1 MILSLSAPTD
11 TARKAMEELGLEV
24 FDAEGKLRPLNET
37 FQDLNSKLGEMSDK
51 DRINVLKTMF
61 NTVDL
66 KSVNALLA
74 NSGERFDELSGYIR
88 DSAGA
93 AEDMAET
100 MNDNL
105 KGKLT
110 ILGNALEGLGIEM
123 YKKFQ
128 QPLKEAAETA
138 IKSVDSI
145 SASLKNGKLSESM
158 QTVARGIGT
167 IVSKAAELAIGALPK
182 LIDGFAF
189 LVDHAKLLGT
199 VLASTAGAVATF
211 KGAMLINDVVKSWNA
226 AATAVRMFSAGMTS
240 SLTGMQAA
248 VGVATSKLGIMQA
261 ATVALGGPMGVAA
274 LAAAGIT
281 AGIIALGSAAS
292 KAEKEV
298 KRNKEAIKELGK
310 ELQNEQTAYE
320 QRQETIEK
328 NIESSMYEIDAA
340 KELADSITDSTDS
353 IVDANGK
360 VKKGYEDRA
369 RALADEINN
378 VIPNAIELTEEEGD
392 MYLKTA
398 DKLDVLINKKKIEAI
413 LEAKR
418 EDYIQA
424 IQNREEHT
432 RKLIDA
438 EKELK
443 EAEEQQAEAY
453 DLFLNQQM
461 SQEAYNE
468 FIEKTN
474 EAKEAVEGWTDTIE
488 TDYGTIREYEELQ
501 TVSLSEN
508 KEEQIAALEDFNT
521 NVKKYNAEQLEEANK
536 QVKEKE
542 EYYNK
547 LKELASVAGSN
558 ISQTEVDEA
567 KKAADAAKNV
577 RDEAYQELLNQLPEN
592 ARKVLESTLNSVQ
605 TVTNGATQEL
615 DKAKPEFQKSGE
627 NSGTGYA
634 QGLESE
640 STISRVTGAVKRLA
654 STAIDNLNK
663 SLDIHSPSRKAE
675 KSGKNFD
682 EGFAIGI
689 EKNKGLAIESV
700 EDLAESSLTTAMEQ
714 AEEYKDIGN
723 LFGENY
729 LAGIENSFDE
739 IIKTLEKNI
748 DEQTEIYKDA
758 IDEQTEVRV
767 EKIEKQLEDLKEAHT
782 ESEKKLREQIKKTK
796 SESQKQLLEQQ
807 SKNAKEQYNQ
817 RKKELEK
824 DKKQI
829 QDSNKEQIAAQKE
842 AYKEFGKVT
851 KEALSSAYSQIEKEA
866 KKRVDA
872 VTNVFQ
878 SQKDEI
884 LSIQEDLY
892 NKTSV
897 FDEMFEYDSETGKAK
912 INDLNKI
919 KEERLEYYKSL
930 NELAERSLSKD
941 FAKEIAGLGIDEA
954 MAYMKEFDRM
964 SDSQFNKVVEDWK
977 SLNEEMKKQ
986 SEMFLQSELDELD
999 EKYNKEMQM
1008 TIEGIKQ
1015 YSREVLKGIW
1025 DEFLAILPEEF
1036 AEKIDP
1042 STFDRLMEETEEKLS
1057 KLYGGFENVEKE
1069 NSLTVLI
1076 KAETVD
1082 FAKEVTKQ
1090 VPSIQEAGSE
1100 ATIALG
1106 EQIGKDG
1113 KEVVSEADDVGNDTV
1128 KALES
1133 HEPEFQQVGEE
1144 YMDRLIDGMQSKW
1157 GTAVSVAHE
1166 IAESLKEE
1174 LEDVASF
1181 SMRDTEDAMS
1191 ARSLMESAEPA
1202 MISRLYESMV
1212 DSIGF
1217 YQSRLAAASTSYITN
1232 NESSRVENNMGDVNF
1247 NIAEVKGENADRS
1260 IKKMMEQ
1267 AEFYRIQK
1275 RLAVGVK

>member
-37 FQDLNSKLGEMSDK
+37 FQDLNSKLGEMSDE
-51 DRINVLKTMF
+51 DRINVLNTMF
-61 NTVDL
+61 NKVDL

-110 ILGNALEGLGIEM
+110 ILGSALEGLGIEM
-123 YKKFQ
+123 YEEFQ

-145 SASLKNGKLSESM
+145 SASLKSGKLSESM

-167 IVSKAAELAIGALPK
+167 IVSKAAELAINALPK

-226 AATAVRMFSAGMTS
+226 AATAARMFGAGMTS
-240 SLTGMQAA
+240 SLTGAQAV
-248 VGVATSKLGIMQA
+248 VGGLTGNISKLGAITA
-261 ATVALGGPMGVAA
+261 ALGGPMGVAA

-501 TVSLSEN
+501 TAALSEN
-508 KEEQIAALEDFNT
+508 KEEQNAVMEKFNT
-521 NVKKYNAEQLEEANK
+521 DVKKYNAEQIEEANK
-536 QVKEKE
+536 QVKEKQ

-547 LKELASVAGSN
+547 LKELASVEGSN
-558 ISQTEVDEA
+558 ISQTQVDEA

-729 LAGIENSFDE
+729 LAGLEEKLEATTELI
-739 IIKTLEKNI
+739 EKNTDKTI
-748 DEQTEIYKDA
+748 KAYEKA
-758 IDEQTEVRV
+758 IDEE
-767 EKIEKQLEDLKEAHT
+767 T
-782 ESEKKLREQIKKTK
+782 ESAIQRREEQTDAKVEALQEQI
-796 SESQKQLLEQQ
+796 
-807 SKNAKEQYNQ
+807 SKLKDV
-817 RKKELEK
+817 K
-824 DKKQI
+824 DKG
-829 QDSNKEQIAAQKE
+829 QKE
-842 AYKEFGKVT
+842 ANKAEIKEYEDQIKRLKDSSKKDIARIKDEAKEKKDAYKKGMQEIEKAGLDVIKKAT
-851 KEALSSAYSQIEKEA
+851 SDIEKEYESR
-866 KKRVDA
+866 KDSIVEKY
-872 VTNVFQ
+872 Q
-878 SQKDEI
+878 SQKDAI
-884 LSIQEDLY
+884 LSIQDNLY
-892 NKTSV
+892 SKTSEYGEL
-897 FDEMFEYDSETGKAK
+897 FHYDDETGEMLLNDLTENTKAVNQYYDS
-912 INDLNKI
+912 L
-919 KEERLEYYKSL
+919 
-930 NELAERSLSKD
+930 
-941 FAKEIAGLGIDEA
+941 
-954 MAYMKEFDRM
+954 
-964 SDSQFNKVVEDWK
+964 
-977 SLNEEMKKQ
+977 
-986 SEMFLQSELDELD
+986 
-999 EKYNKEMQM
+999 
-1008 TIEGIKQ
+1008 
-1015 YSREVLKGIW
+1015 
-1025 DEFLAILPEEF
+1025 
-1036 AEKIDP
+1036 
-1042 STFDRLMEETEEKLS
+1042 EKLS
-1057 KLYGGFENVEKE
+1057 NIDGISDSFVKMIATEYDVEEGTKIINELLKMGDTRLQAYASEWDKLQEMSSQRSKQFLDNELSVIDTSFNQEMNRLKNDLPEITRQALTDSVNEIATVFPEKYAE
-1069 NSLTVLI
+1069 LIQLDPEFFNNMLNTLNAEILGNLSEQEGIVVPI
-1076 KAETVD
+1076 KAEAED
-1082 FAKEVTKQ
+1082 FSEEVTKQ

-1181 SMRDTEDAMS
+1181 SMRDTEDAIS